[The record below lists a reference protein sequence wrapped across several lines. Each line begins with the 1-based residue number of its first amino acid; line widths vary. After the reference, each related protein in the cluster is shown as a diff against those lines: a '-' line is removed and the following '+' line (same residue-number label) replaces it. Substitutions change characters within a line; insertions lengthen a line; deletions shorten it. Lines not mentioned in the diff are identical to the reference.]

1 MESST
6 TKLWLIF
13 NLIIGINIHAQ
24 NPIGFRPFATYS
36 NLILGTEAPIPY
48 LIGNADEGG
57 YFSNLSKNYQLI
69 VPSSA
74 FMPTHTWFG
83 ENEYNFTETDWL
95 LGATPNSTGWVQQNG
110 MLVRAHAL
118 IWGKDY
124 RVPNWLLNQEES
136 ITPDKA
142 KSLLSDFI
150 HTIVS
155 RYRGK
160 IHWWN
165 VINEAGSD
173 HNETSPFNLGDS
185 FWYRKLGPD
194 FIKYAFIFA
203 READPDVKLYY
214 NEYNIEKGGV
224 KANGL
229 LALISWLKSEGVSV
243 DGVGMQWHI
252 SVSEVI
258 TPGDDHYQIAQRF
271 IDLNISLTISELD
284 VAIQTKGAFP
294 LDPNDLEKQAT
305 IYRSLLQYVFHFSP
319 HIPALTTWGFTDRY
333 SYIPVSSNYTKG
345 VGLPLDCQYQ
355 PKPAY
360 WELLEEFARVLVDG
374 IYRLSPKSQPE
385 KCLGTYDNGTTV
397 SVQLYTGNCNNTNQK
412 WNVTWL
418 GDGTYRFSPQNILNS
433 TLYTYNTTASIGG
446 VGIWNWTGDFNQ
458 EWALNL
464 QGNDTYRIAPRPAWW
479 RVLAVDTT
487 SNIVISNYT
496 NDDSQQWVLTLV

>member
-1 MESST
+1 M
-6 TKLWLIF
+6 
-13 NLIIGINIHAQ
+13 
-24 NPIGFRPFATYS
+24 
-36 NLILGTEAPIPY
+36 
-48 LIGNADEGG
+48 
-57 YFSNLSKNYQLI
+57 
-69 VPSSA
+69 
-74 FMPTHTWFG
+74 
-83 ENEYNFTETDWL
+83 
-95 LGATPNSTGWVQQNG
+95 
-110 MLVRAHAL
+110 
-118 IWGKDY
+118 
-124 RVPNWLLNQEES
+124 LNQEES

-203 READPDVKLYY
+203 HEADPDVKLYY
-214 NEYNIEKGGV
+214 NEYNIENGGV

-294 LDPNDLEKQAT
+294 LDPNDLEK
-305 IYRSLLQYVFHFSP
+305 
-319 HIPALTTWGFTDRY
+319 
-333 SYIPVSSNYTKG
+333 
-345 VGLPLDCQYQ
+345 
-355 PKPAY
+355 
-360 WELLEEFARVLVDG
+360 
-374 IYRLSPKSQPE
+374 
-385 KCLGTYDNGTTV
+385 
-397 SVQLYTGNCNNTNQK
+397 
-412 WNVTWL
+412 
-418 GDGTYRFSPQNILNS
+418 
-433 TLYTYNTTASIGG
+433 
-446 VGIWNWTGDFNQ
+446 
-458 EWALNL
+458 
-464 QGNDTYRIAPRPAWW
+464 
-479 RVLAVDTT
+479 T
-487 SNIVISNYT
+487 SNCLSFSLTICFFISLHT
-496 NDDSQQWVLTLV
+496 FQR